1 MIPRSVLQKKRETK
15 TRYGPKPVIGSQKR
29 TAYESARA
37 GQCVDVHSQSVDVHS
52 QSVDVH
58 SVQPPSNV
66 DPNLQAREVS
76 DRLDNCSAGGNECA
90 MNQSTESGKC
100 KMLYS
105 SAVSLPG
112 AIRSQPNPP
121 LVDVGPLA
129 PSNKVPMYTRNRAPA
144 KHNLSSV
151 NVSTG
156 LAWEPPRRRYGGP
169 KSCSEFSHAGNT

>member
-37 GQCVDVHSQSVDVHS
+37 GQCVDVHS

>member
-37 GQCVDVHSQSVDVHS
+37 GQ
-52 QSVDVH
+52 SVDVH

-66 DPNLQAREVS
+66 DHKLQAREVS
-76 DRLDNCSAGGNECA
+76 DMLDNCSAGGYECA

-105 SAVSLPG
+105 FAVSLPG

-156 LAWEPPRRRYGGP
+156 LAWEPPRRRYGRP

>member
-37 GQCVDVHSQSVDVHS
+37 GQSVY
-52 QSVDVH
+52 VH
-58 SVQPPSNV
+58 SVQPPNNV

-76 DRLDNCSAGGNECA
+76 DMLDNCSAGGNECA

-156 LAWEPPRRRYGGP
+156 LAWEPPRRRYGRP

>member
-15 TRYGPKPVIGSQKR
+15 TRYGPKPAIGSQKR

-37 GQCVDVHSQSVDVHS
+37 GQC
-52 QSVDVH
+52 VDVH

-76 DRLDNCSAGGNECA
+76 DMLDNCSAGGNECA

-156 LAWEPPRRRYGGP
+156 LAWEPPRRRYGRP